1 MVRGGPVLGP
11 LTLVLLLTVLTPVTG
26 LGTVGW
32 FVGLACGA
40 VAFTSVAVGLVR
52 YEHTVGPA
60 DVVTIVRLAMGCAVA
75 ALVAESFPVAGPDT
89 ALVTLATVALVLDAV
104 DGKIARLTGTI
115 SAFGAKLDGE
125 VDAFLMLVLSV
136 YVAAS
141 TGWWV
146 LSIGLVRYVF
156 AAAGWVLPWMR
167 GTLPPRF
174 WRKVVTATE
183 GIVLTVAMEQLG
195 NVSAEDAVPKATAK
209 AKELGFDVPVL
220 VCTDDDMK
228 VIRKELGVELG
239 GLPQTLGYDRA
250 GSLVVHHEGIA
261 TAEEFTAMAAAAAR

>member
-11 LTLVLLLTVLTPVTG
+11 LTLVLLLMVLAPVTG

-136 YVAAS
+136 YVGAS

-183 GIVLTVAMEQLG
+183 GIVLTVAAAGILPDVVAHVALVG
-195 NVSAEDAVPKATAK
+195 GVALLAESFGRDVVWLWRHRHGAPEVPM
-209 AKELGFDVPVL
+209 L
-220 VCTDDDMK
+220 VA
-228 VIRKELGVELG
+228 
-239 GLPQTLGYDRA
+239 DRA
-250 GSLVVHHEGIA
+250 AG
-261 TAEEFTAMAAAAAR
+261 